1 MVAELEGRKRAET
14 MRRKTRRR
22 VRRRAAPPFAILS
35 LAVVLAAFVFAAGRQ
50 AEAPQDQATFSAVSA
65 GQEGK
70 PPPSPTP
77 SSTESTT
84 SYIPDEAEVEMLA
97 RLIWGEARG
106 VPSDMEKAAVVWCVL
121 NRVDAE
127 EWPDSVAE
135 VIGQR
140 GQFSGYSPDYPATQK
155 HKEIAAD
162 VLARWEREKEEGS
175 DVGRVL
181 PPEFVFFTGDGER
194 NTFRTEYKGGVYWD
208 WSLENPYSS

>member
-1 MVAELEGRKRAET
+1 
-14 MRRKTRRR
+14 MRQKRRR
-22 VRRRAAPPFAILS
+22 RLHRGAAPPFALLS
-35 LAVVLAAFVFAAGRQ
+35 IAVVLVAFVLAAGGQ
-50 AEAPQDQATFSAVSA
+50 TEAPQEQATFPTVSA
-65 GQEGK
+65 GQEDK

-77 SSTESTT
+77 SSTESAP
-84 SYIPDEAEVEMLA
+84 SYYIPDEAEVEMLA

-135 VIGQR
+135 VIRQR
-140 GQFSGYSPDYPATQK
+140 GQFSGYSPDYPATRR

-162 VLARWEREKEEGS
+162 VLTRWEREKAEGG

-194 NTFRTEYKGGVYWD
+194 NTFRTEYKGGIYWD
-208 WSLENPYSS
+208 WSLENPYGS